1 MSKDPSAT
9 DREQMLL
16 RAAQEVLLPLAA
28 LCVGRGLPYAK
39 AEALF
44 MSAYVQAAREARQK
58 AGAASH
64 RDISQVAT
72 ATGLN
77 RRDVLRVSAQA
88 LPRAVQR
95 MSPATQLFGQ
105 WVSDPQYRHGN
116 GHLRR
121 LPRQGP
127 APSFES
133 LAASITRHVHPRS
146 LLEELLRLGLVRL
159 DEKTDHV
166 VLCRDRAVPEADE
179 ERLFELLSANVSDHL
194 SAASQ
199 NVLSNEPLFLEQAVF
214 TDQLSDETLEQ
225 ARELARK
232 QWRDALR
239 DLVPALLTLVQQ
251 DRAAGRTPKHRVR
264 VGMYAYNKALTAPGT
279 APLATPGAPQ
289 TTAPEQGPAAETG
302 PRKNRDRSDEN
313 QD

>member
-1 MSKDPSAT
+1 MSKDHSAA
-9 DREQMLL
+9 DSEQMLL

-44 MSAYVQAAREARQK
+44 MSAYVQAARDARQK
-58 AGAASH
+58 AGASAH

-77 RRDVLRVSAQA
+77 RRDVLRVSEQTV
-88 LPRAVQR
+88 PRAVQR

-105 WVSDPQYRHGN
+105 WVSDPIYRHAN

-127 APSFES
+127 APSFET

-146 LLEELLRLGLVRL
+146 LLEELLRLGLVRV

-179 ERLFELLSANVSDHL
+179 ERLFELLSANVGDHL
-194 SAASQ
+194 TAATQ
-199 NVLSNEPLFLEQAVF
+199 NVLSREPLFLEQAVF
-214 TDQLSDETLEQ
+214 TDQLSDDTIEA

-232 QWRDALR
+232 KWRELLR
-239 DLVPALLTLVQQ
+239 DMVPELLALVQA
-251 DRAAGRTPKHRVR
+251 DRAAGRAPKHRIR
-264 VGMYAYNKALTAPGT
+264 VGMYAYNRALAAPGAAAADST
-279 APLATPGAPQ
+279 VQGPS
-289 TTAPEQGPAAETG
+289 APEPVPGHT
-302 PRKNRDRSDEN
+302 RDRDHEN
-313 QD
+313 QA